1 MEDEFSSFS
10 MHHQDIFSVLSD
22 ILCTHLM
29 GVSRVMQTQELPYE
43 SRRNIQ
49 KDNVSAYQS

>member
-10 MHHQDIFSVLSD
+10 LHHQDISGGISD
-22 ILCTHLM
+22 VPYAHL
-29 GVSRVMQTQELPYE
+29 VKASRVMQTQELTYD
-43 SRRNIQ
+43 SRGNIQ

>member
-10 MHHQDIFSVLSD
+10 LHHQDVSGGISD
-22 ILCTHLM
+22 VPCTHL
-29 GVSRVMQTQELPYE
+29 VKASRVMQTHELTYE
-43 SRRNIQ
+43 SSGNIQ

>member
-10 MHHQDIFSVLSD
+10 LHHQDVSSD
-22 ILCTHLM
+22 ISDAPHTHL
-29 GVSRVMQTQELPYE
+29 VKASRVMQTQELIYE
-43 SRRNIQ
+43 SSGNIQ

>member
-10 MHHQDIFSVLSD
+10 LHHQDVSGGVSHIP
-22 ILCTHLM
+22 CTHL
-29 GVSRVMQTQELPYE
+29 VKASRVMQTQELTYE
-43 SRRNIQ
+43 SSRNIQ

>member
-1 MEDEFSSFS
+1 MKDEFSSFS
-10 MHHQDIFSVLSD
+10 MHHQDIFRVLSD
-22 ILCTHLM
+22 ILCTHLI

>member
-10 MHHQDIFSVLSD
+10 MHHQDIFRVLLD
-22 ILCTHLM
+22 IICTHLM
-29 GVSRVMQTQELPYE
+29 GVSRVMRTQELPYE